1 MANRRSDPVLVIGL
15 GRYGTALAVELVRR
29 GTEVLAIDS
38 RPKIVESLAG
48 KLTHVVTAD
57 ATDAET
63 LEQLN
68 AGEFYRAVVAI
79 GTDVEASILTTS
91 LLSEMGIED
100 IWAKAIT
107 AQHGRILQRVGAH
120 HVVFP
125 ENDMGERTAHLVS
138 GRMLD
143 YVEIDKNFAM
153 IKTTPSRDF
162 VGVPLGESRLRS
174 RFGVT
179 VVAVKSQDEDF
190 TYATAETVLTY
201 DDTIAVVGQIND
213 IERFTDAL

>member
-1 MANRRSDPVLVIGL
+1 VIGL
-15 GRYGTALAVELVRR
+15 GRYGTALALELVRR

-38 RPKIVESLAG
+38 RARVVEGLAG
-48 KLTHVVTAD
+48 QLTHVVTAD
-57 ATDAET
+57 ATDVEA

-68 AGEFYRAVVAI
+68 VSDYYRAVVAI
-79 GTDVEASILTTS
+79 GTDIEASVLTTS
-91 LLSEMGIED
+91 LLSELGIED

-143 YVEIDKNFAM
+143 YVEIAKNFAM
-153 IKTTPSRDF
+153 IQTTPSRDF
-162 VGVPLGESRLRS
+162 VGVPLGESGLRS
-174 RFGVT
+174 KFGVT

-190 TYATAETVLTY
+190 TYATADTVLTY
-201 DDTIAVVGQIND
+201 DDVIAVVGSTDD
-213 IERFTDAL
+213 IERFTDSL

>member
-1 MANRRSDPVLVIGL
+1 LASRRSDPVLVVGL
-15 GRYGTALAVELVRR
+15 GRYGTALALELVRR
-29 GTEVLAIDS
+29 GTEVLAIDN
-38 RPKIVESLAG
+38 RPKIVDSLSG
-48 KLTHVVTAD
+48 RLTHVVTAD
-57 ATDAET
+57 ATDAEA

-68 AGEFYRAVVAI
+68 ASEFYRAVVAI
-79 GTDVEASILTTS
+79 GTDVEASVLTTS

-107 AQHGRILQRVGAH
+107 AQHGRILERVGAH

-190 TYATAETVLTY
+190 TYATADTVLTY
-201 DDTIAVVGQIND
+201 DDTIAVVGQIDD
-213 IERFTDAL
+213 IERFTDSL

>member
-1 MANRRSDPVLVIGL
+1 VLVAGL
-15 GRYGTALAVELVRR
+15 GRYGTALALELVRR
-29 GTEVLAIDS
+29 GTEVLAIDN
-38 RPKIVESLAG
+38 RPRVVESLAG
-48 KLTHVVTAD
+48 RLTHVVTAD
-57 ATDAET
+57 ATDPEA

-68 AGEFYRAVVAI
+68 ASEYYRAVVAI
-79 GTDVEASILTTS
+79 GTDVEGSVLATS
-91 LLSEMGIED
+91 LLSELGIED
-100 IWAKAIT
+100 IWAKAIS

-153 IKTTPSRDF
+153 IQTTPSRHF
-162 VGVPLGESRLRS
+162 VGVPLGETRLRAKY
-174 RFGVT
+174 GVT
-179 VVAVKSQDEDF
+179 VVAVKSQGEDF

-201 DDTIAVVGQIND
+201 DDTIAVVGRTED

>member
-1 MANRRSDPVLVIGL
+1 LASRRSDPVLVVGL
-15 GRYGTALAVELVRR
+15 GRYGTALALELVRR
-29 GTEVLAIDS
+29 GTEVLAIDNRS
-38 RPKIVESLAG
+38 RIVESLSG
-48 KLTHVVTAD
+48 QLTHVVTAD
-57 ATDAET
+57 ATDVEA

-68 AGEFYRAVVAI
+68 ASEFYRAVVAI
-79 GTDVEASILTTS
+79 GTDVEASVLTTS
-91 LLSEMGIED
+91 LLSELGIED

-143 YVEIDKNFAM
+143 YVEIDKNFAL
-153 IKTTPSRDF
+153 IKTTPSKDF
-162 VGVPLGESRLRS
+162 VGIPLGESRLRS
-174 RFGVT
+174 KYGVT

-190 TYATAETVLTY
+190 TYATADTVLTY
-201 DDTIAVVGQIND
+201 DDTIAVVGRIDD
-213 IERFTDAL
+213 IERFTDSL

>member
-1 MANRRSDPVLVIGL
+1 MVGL

-38 RPKIVESLAG
+38 RPKIVESLSG
-48 KLTHVVTAD
+48 RLTHVVTAD
-57 ATDAET
+57 ATDAEA

-79 GTDVEASILTTS
+79 GTDVEASVLTTS

-107 AQHGRILQRVGAH
+107 AQHGRILERVGAH

-162 VGVPLGESRLRS
+162 VGVPLGESRLRQ

-190 TYATAETVLTY
+190 TYATADTVLTY
-201 DDTIAVVGQIND
+201 DDTIAVVGQIDD
-213 IERFTDAL
+213 IERFTDSL

>member
-1 MANRRSDPVLVIGL
+1 MASRRSDPVLVVGL

-38 RPKIVESLAG
+38 RPKIVESLSG
-48 KLTHVVTAD
+48 RLTHVVTAD
-57 ATDAET
+57 ATDAEA

-79 GTDVEASILTTS
+79 GTDVEASVLTTS

-107 AQHGRILQRVGAH
+107 AQHGRILERVGAH

-162 VGVPLGESRLRS
+162 VGVPLGESRLRQ

-190 TYATAETVLTY
+190 TYATADTVLTY
-201 DDTIAVVGQIND
+201 DDTIAVVGQIDD
-213 IERFTDAL
+213 IERFTDSL

>member
-201 DDTIAVVGQIND
+201 DDTIAVVGQIDD

>member
-1 MANRRSDPVLVIGL
+1 VIGL
-15 GRYGTALAVELVRR
+15 GRYGTALALELVRR

-38 RPKIVESLAG
+38 RSHVVESLSSQ
-48 KLTHVVTAD
+48 LTHVVTAD
-57 ATDAET
+57 ATDVEA

-68 AGEFYRAVVAI
+68 VSDFYRAVVAI
-79 GTDVEASILTTS
+79 GTDIEASVLTTS
-91 LLSEMGIED
+91 LLSELGIED

-107 AQHGRILQRVGAH
+107 AQHGRILERVGAH

-143 YVEIDKNFAM
+143 YVEIAKNFAL
-153 IKTTPSRDF
+153 IQTTPSRDF
-162 VGVPLGESRLRS
+162 VGVPLGESRLRQK
-174 RFGVT
+174 FGVT

-190 TYATAETVLTY
+190 TYATADTVLTY
-201 DDTIAVVGQIND
+201 DDIIAVVGSTDD
-213 IERFTDAL
+213 IERFTDSL